1 MKTSV
6 TFWKTSQCYKVK
18 TEPRDFSAP
27 KSWHQVEQIVW
38 GQGLEEEVESAGRE
52 HAGRLFPKN
61 PGPKPRPRCSN
72 NTAPPFLPPRNR
84 ETQRCSSRR
93 KTPAWLFS
101 LCLLSGADE
110 QEVGTHKAITPGYL
124 IPQNSFVIPPS
135 NSNPQPLCL
144 QPSFSL
150 ASALGGVVS
159 AVRAGHHGAGLG
171 PRRFE
176 FVWFLCPRALGLSHS
191 NSPLQ

>member
-18 TEPRDFSAP
+18 TEPRNFSAP
-27 KSWHQVEQIVW
+27 KSWHQVEQIIW
-38 GQGLEEEVESAGRE
+38 DQGIEEEVESAGRE
-52 HAGRLFPKN
+52 HAGRLFAKN

-72 NTAPPFLPPRNR
+72 NTAPPLLATQKRGDTEVLFQAEDPSLALLPLPAFWSGRTGGGNPQGHHPRLPY
-84 ETQRCSSRR
+84 
-93 KTPAWLFS
+93 TPEL
-101 LCLLSGADE
+101 LCD
-110 QEVGTHKAITPGYL
+110 
-124 IPQNSFVIPPS
+124 PPS

-150 ASALGGVVS
+150 VSALGGVVS

-191 NSPLQ
+191 NSPPQ